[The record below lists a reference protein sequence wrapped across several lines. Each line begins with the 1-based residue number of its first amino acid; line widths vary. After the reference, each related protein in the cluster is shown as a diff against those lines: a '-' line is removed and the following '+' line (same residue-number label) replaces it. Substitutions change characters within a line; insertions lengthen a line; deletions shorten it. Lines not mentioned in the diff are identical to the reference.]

1 MANPKYGGFS
11 YMGVG
16 MVVTTLPVSI
26 DATPAAADLVRVRV
40 PASCYIQSIEIQVDN
55 INGGATSL
63 KTAVYRDA
71 AGDEA
76 CIGNGPSGATQ
87 TITTGLTTATDGAV
101 IYTVERDITPLY
113 ANAAGSSVVG
123 SVTSAAGVGSS
134 LPSNTRQSLYVS
146 VGTNAGTCRITR
158 MVINW
163 RA

>member
-63 KTAVYRDA
+63 KTAVYRD
-71 AGDEA
+71 
-76 CIGNGPSGATQ
+76 
-87 TITTGLTTATDGAV
+87 LTTATDGAV

>member
-63 KTAVYRDA
+63 K
-71 AGDEA
+71 
-76 CIGNGPSGATQ
+76 
-87 TITTGLTTATDGAV
+87 TATDGAV